1 MPFYEHV
8 FIARQDAAQA
18 QVDELT
24 TQVQTII
31 EQGGGKVTKV
41 EPWGLR
47 SLTYKIKKNRKGHY
61 VLMNFDAPWA
71 PVAEVERQLRLNED
85 VIRYL
90 TVRVE
95 VLDNEPSAGMLAKQA
110 KERRDAKWG
119 RREDEFGGGF
129 EPRAE
134 EGAAS

>member
-18 QVDELT
+18 QVDQLT
-24 TQVQTII
+24 EHLKGII
-31 EQGGGKVTKV
+31 EQGGGKITKH
-41 EPWGLR
+41 EAWGLR
-47 SLTYKIKKNRKGHY
+47 SLSYKIKKNRKGHY
-61 VLMNFDAPWA
+61 VHFNIDAPWA
-71 PVAEVERQLRLNED
+71 AVGEMERQLKINED

-95 VLDNEPSAGMLAKQA
+95 ELEEGPSAGMLAKQA

-119 RREDEFGGGF
+119 RRDDEGGGY
-129 EPRAE
+129 EASE